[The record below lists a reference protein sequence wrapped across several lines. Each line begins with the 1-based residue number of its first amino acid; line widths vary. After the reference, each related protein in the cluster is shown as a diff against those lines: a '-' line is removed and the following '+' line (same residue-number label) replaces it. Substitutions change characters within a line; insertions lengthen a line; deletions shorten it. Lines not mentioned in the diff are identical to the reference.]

1 MRTERA
7 REGPAPA
14 PPRRVLI
21 LKPCCLGDVLLA
33 TPLAAALRAAWPEAR
48 IDWAVDAHSRPAL
61 LGNPHLD
68 DLLDASGCIRGD
80 LRPRR
85 LIATARRL
93 RRGRYDAVF
102 VPDRS
107 PVLGL
112 LARLSG
118 ARLRVGLGAGWRARA
133 YTQAV
138 PAPWEPPRHEA
149 ELYLDLARVLG
160 LRPPDPVRPVY
171 RPSEDARQ
179 AAAGILAAAAAESTV
194 GVAEDLG
201 TSGLPAVA
209 THIQVADLPTADP
222 PGAAGPWV
230 AVHPGGGVNPGM
242 SLLAKRW
249 PAERFAAVAGRLA
262 AECGARILLLG
273 GRGDEDAAAAF
284 TAALPPEA
292 RARLLDRSGR
302 ADLALAAALVERCA
316 LYLGNDSGLAHLAA
330 AVGTPVVVVFGPT
343 RPERYGPLPGC
354 GLAVAPPVGTAA
366 GDALGTMAG
375 STAIQAVT
383 VAAVWGAV
391 EALWSGPTPVYP
403 PSPPPAAS
411 SAARARS
418 SGRTA

>member
-1 MRTERA
+1 MTLA
-7 REGPAPA
+7 GPKKPMEDA
-14 PPRRVLI
+14 PRRVLI

-33 TPLAAALRAAWPEAR
+33 TPLAAALRAAWPLAR

-61 LGNPHLD
+61 LGNPHVD
-68 DLLDASGCIRGD
+68 GLLDASGCIRGN
-80 LRPRR
+80 LRPTR

-118 ARLRVGLGAGWRARA
+118 APLRVGLGAGWRARA
-133 YTQAV
+133 YTHAV

-149 ELYLDLARVLG
+149 DLYLDLARVLG
-160 LRPPDPVRPVY
+160 IRPQDPVRAVY
-171 RPSEDARQ
+171 RPSDEARS
-179 AAAGILAAAAAESTV
+179 AAAEVLRAAEV
-194 GVAEDLG
+194 GA
-201 TSGLPAVA
+201 AA
-209 THIQVADLPTADP
+209 TDAIRTADGP
-222 PGAAGPWV
+222 AADPSGAAVPWV

-249 PAERFAAVAGRLA
+249 PADRFAAVAGRLA
-262 AECGARILLLG
+262 AERGARILLLG
-273 GRGDEDAAAAF
+273 ARGDEDAAAAF
-284 TAALPPEA
+284 AAALPAAA
-292 RARLLDRSGR
+292 RARLLDRAGR

-330 AVGTPVVVVFGPT
+330 AVGTPVAVVFGPT

-366 GDALGTMAG
+366 GDALDTLAG

-383 VAAVWGAV
+383 VAAVREAV
-391 EALWSGPTPVYP
+391 EALWP
-403 PSPPPAAS
+403 
-411 SAARARS
+411 
-418 SGRTA
+418 GRTAGGRSGG

>member
-1 MRTERA
+1 M
-7 REGPAPA
+7 EGPEGPKDAA
-14 PPRRVLI
+14 PRRVLI

-33 TPLAAALRAAWPEAR
+33 TPLAAALRTAWPEAR

-61 LGNPHLD
+61 LGNPHVD
-68 DLLDASGCIRGD
+68 GLLDASGCIRGD
-80 LRPRR
+80 LRLAR

-93 RRGRYDAVF
+93 RRGHYDAVF

-112 LARLSG
+112 LARFSG

-133 YTQAV
+133 YTHAV

-160 LRPPDPVRPVY
+160 IRPQDPVRPVY
-171 RPSEDARQ
+171 RPSEEAQ
-179 AAAGILAAAAAESTV
+179 VAAAGILAAAPTGKATADDILAADRL
-194 GVAEDLG
+194 A
-201 TSGLPAVA
+201 
-209 THIQVADLPTADP
+209 ADRPTADP

-262 AECGARILLLG
+262 AERGARILLLG

-302 ADLALAAALVERCA
+302 ADLSLAAALVARCA

-366 GDALGTMAG
+366 GDALGALAG

-383 VAAVWGAV
+383 VAEVWKAV
-391 EALWSGPTPVYP
+391 EALWP
-403 PSPPPAAS
+403 
-411 SAARARS
+411 
-418 SGRTA
+418 GRTADG

>member
-1 MRTERA
+1 MTTEGA
-7 REGPAPA
+7 REGPAAA

-61 LGNPHLD
+61 LGNPHVD
-68 DLLDASGCIRGD
+68 GLLDASGCIRGD
-80 LRPRR
+80 LRPAR

-93 RRGRYDAVF
+93 RRGHYDAVF

-112 LARLSG
+112 LARFSG
-118 ARLRVGLGAGWRARA
+118 AGLRMGLGAGWRARA
-133 YTQAV
+133 YTRAA

-149 ELYLDLARVLG
+149 DLYLDLARALG
-160 LRPPDPVRPVY
+160 IRPPDPVRPVY
-171 RPSEDARQ
+171 RPSEEARQ
-179 AAAGILAAAAAESTV
+179 AAAGILAAAAA
-194 GVAEDLG
+194 GN
-201 TSGLPAVA
+201 A
-209 THIQVADLPTADP
+209 TADDILAADRLAADRLAADRPTPDP
-222 PGAAGPWV
+222 PGPAGPWV

-262 AECGARILLLG
+262 VERGARILLLG

-302 ADLALAAALVERCA
+302 ADLALAAALVEGCA

-366 GDALGTMAG
+366 GDALGALAG

-383 VAAVWGAV
+383 VAVVWKAV
-391 EALWSGPTPVYP
+391 EALWP
-403 PSPPPAAS
+403 
-411 SAARARS
+411 
-418 SGRTA
+418 GRTADG